1 MSEGTYYENP
11 RGRAYTTAM
20 GMETGD
26 VTDDEDEGL
35 HDAFDAPCAQD
46 LPKLVVPDV
55 DLAYLG
61 LAQRSVYAL
70 AARGPALT

>member
-1 MSEGTYYENP
+1 MLRTSLRWDGIEEEEEADWSHMSEGTYYENP

-35 HDAFDAPCAQD
+35 HDAFDA
-46 LPKLVVPDV
+46 
-55 DLAYLG
+55 
-61 LAQRSVYAL
+61 RE
-70 AARGPALT
+70 